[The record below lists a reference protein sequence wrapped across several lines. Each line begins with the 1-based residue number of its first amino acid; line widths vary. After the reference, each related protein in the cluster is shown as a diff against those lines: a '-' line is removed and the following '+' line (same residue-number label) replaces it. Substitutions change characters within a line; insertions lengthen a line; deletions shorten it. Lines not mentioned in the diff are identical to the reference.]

1 VITLNGTVRLVALQ
15 FRFSNPD
22 VIPSSVKNR
31 LGRETREEYEKR
43 KSHSSGVVVIE
54 STEKKYSLVEF
65 LGELEAVGYELV
77 DALYQERPH
86 NNAKDTHDKYTYH
99 MVRFVFARR
108 EFVELSDEFK
118 KVRDTIR
125 AELRSICEDALW
137 CAQVFSNPFYKNGEE
152 IPDQRA
158 VNINLTA
165 RQPLFRPDGQP
176 VTIWQKDENGER
188 VGDAPLPLKA
198 DYCLRIV
205 GDAVQL
211 VTA

>member
-1 VITLNGTVRLVALQ
+1 MVALNGTVRLVALQ
-15 FRFSNPD
+15 FSFSNPD
-22 VIPSSVKNR
+22 AIPATVKR
-31 LGRETREEYEKR
+31 QDRETPEERAVR
-43 KSHSSGVVVIE
+43 KSHSSGVMVIE
-54 STEKKYSLVEF
+54 PTEKCSLVEF
-65 LGELEAVGYELV
+65 LGELEAAGYEMV
-77 DALYQERPH
+77 DGFYKERID
-86 NNAKDTHDKYTYH
+86 AKDPRNKRTYH
-99 MVRFVFARR
+99 MVRFLFARR

-118 KVRDTIR
+118 KVRDVIR
-125 AELRSICEDALW
+125 TELRSICENAMW
-137 CAQVFSNPFYKNGEE
+137 RVRSFSNPFYKNGEE

-158 VNINLTA
+158 VSVNLEA

-176 VTIWQKDENGER
+176 VTVWQKDADGKR